1 MLLSRV
7 FDSFPRLQIL
17 LAHSGGTLPFLAG
30 RIESCIVHERKFVQN
45 GGDVPG
51 PQRSIWDV
59 LKTNIFLDA
68 VVYGTPGLKAAVAA
82 GGTDRLM
89 FGTDHPFFPPLD
101 ESEKEWISV
110 TTNYKAIDANF
121 EGEKETVA
129 AVLGGN
135 AARIL
140 KLE

>member
-1 MLLSRV
+1 M
-7 FDSFPRLQIL
+7 
-17 LAHSGGTLPFLAG
+17 
-30 RIESCIVHERKFVQN
+30 
-45 GGDVPG
+45 
-51 PQRSIWDV
+51 
-59 LKTNIFLDA
+59 
-68 VVYGTPGLKAAVAA
+68 
-82 GGTDRLM
+82 
-89 FGTDHPFFPPLD
+89 
-101 ESEKEWISV
+101 